1 MGDSTSSPQPNPE
14 PSPPVFFEFRQELDV
29 FGESILEKLQQVQE
43 QVFQT
48 HLSQQNTQR
57 YSHGRSW
64 THRANPE
71 IGTGHMQTASSS
83 WEVGFQEI
91 VDGNLSAIRRC
102 FSQVAEDMQRQM
114 MQMLYSTISEACNK
128 SGNVVTGGGSFP
140 IRFLEAL
147 GKIEFGVDREG
158 NVCIPEVHVGADGH
172 KLIAELEAQPP
183 EFHQEVER
191 LKDEKNAAA
200 LQREEQ
206 RKARFKRATV

>member
-91 VDGNLSAIRRC
+91 VDGKSFAGLRPG
-102 FSQVAEDMQRQM
+102 
-114 MQMLYSTISEACNK
+114 SECSRAHT
-128 SGNVVTGGGSFP
+128 SG
-140 IRFLEAL
+140 A
-147 GKIEFGVDREG
+147 
-158 NVCIPEVHVGADGH
+158 
-172 KLIAELEAQPP
+172 
-183 EFHQEVER
+183 
-191 LKDEKNAAA
+191 
-200 LQREEQ
+200 
-206 RKARFKRATV
+206 